1 VRHQFKD
8 ATLTVFVDGKLVLS
22 EPLHGGAQKHLVV
35 FGGVR
40 GMQSESFQVPAGKHS
55 LRIRVQTADQ
65 TVDLAKT
72 IPAEL
77 IGGGDKTLA
86 VSFDKHNTAMQLDW
100 Q

>member
-1 VRHQFKD
+1 
-8 ATLTVFVDGKLVLS
+8 
-22 EPLHGGAQKHLVV
+22 
-35 FGGVR
+35 
-40 GMQSESFQVPAGKHS
+40 
-55 LRIRVQTADQ
+55 VQTADQ